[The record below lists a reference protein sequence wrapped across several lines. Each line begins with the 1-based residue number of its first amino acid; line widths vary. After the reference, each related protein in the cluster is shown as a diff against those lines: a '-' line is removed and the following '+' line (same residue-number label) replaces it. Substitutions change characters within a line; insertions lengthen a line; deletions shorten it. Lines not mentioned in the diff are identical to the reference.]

1 MIQTV
6 NINVAALPAL
16 RGPGSFMVLS
26 QNENGRQLRF
36 RILGSDLPT
45 GCTATFNGTKPD
57 GNVYST
63 TGTVSGNFVIVQED
77 IQMTAVAGIWD
88 AKLEIAKG
96 TENIVTSIIRVTVV
110 RDPVAGDAIP
120 SDSQLDGIVT
130 EVKYYAEHAR
140 SEAYGSPL
148 TASTKSAMTD
158 KTRVYVYTG
167 SEPNMVAGNWYHWN
181 GTAWISGGVYNSV
194 AVQSDSEL
202 NDLSTNPVQNKVIKA
217 ALDQIEGAIP
227 EIDATLSTAGKAAD
241 AKKTGDEIASLKE
254 DLNEIWSEQIVGM
267 IPTERQKESV
277 NLFKYAELVGEGKI
291 IYSISN
297 GKVVLT
303 DSTTGYNTY
312 LIPVDGESTY
322 TFTNCRSAV
331 LVSDRDYTAIG
342 QMQTYTTSVDST
354 GGKYI
359 IFSFNP
365 TAYPVNTYSVTKPVS
380 EYIIPNNWNLGDF
393 EVETQQI
400 NGMLPTGK
408 TIESSNLFSKA
419 SLVASG
425 KYVDHITNG
434 KAVLADSANLDTYI
448 IPVDG
453 ESVYTFTNCRTAVVV
468 SDLEYTAVG
477 NLLTY
482 ATEINSTGG
491 TYILFSFN
499 RTTYPPTSYKV
510 TKPVAE
516 YIIPNNWNLDKGTK
530 TGYQR
535 KTGSIASG
543 GSLALTGK
551 TAIKYGYQII
561 FKAFISAFNEIKLA
575 FYNYNNSAILNAI
588 NITATDLVIYAGST
602 AVETLP
608 HGLTIANDISLV
620 LDYRVDGIKITLYS
634 NGESFTTTTTFVRLT
649 SGVVSPSIISAG
661 TVCTSATLE
670 MTVPRG
676 KNPIWYFGDSYISFT
691 NAARWTYYL
700 VHDDFDG
707 NTLLNG
713 YAGGTSATTVLAL
726 TALLQY
732 GTPEYAVFAT
742 GMNDGSD
749 SDSAPS
755 TSWVNARDNFISL
768 CESNGI
774 EMIFATVPTV
784 PSVNNEQKNAWV
796 KSSGYRY
803 IDFAKAVGADGTG
816 AWYTGMLSSDN
827 VHPTE
832 KGAKALYTQV
842 LIDLPEIMIDA

>member
-1 MIQTV
+1 MGRIIDYPETTS
-6 NINVAALPAL
+6 
-16 RGPGSFMVLS
+16 PGSDDYLLVDS
-26 QNENGRQLRF
+26 SSE
-36 RILGSDLPT
+36 
-45 GCTATFNGTKPD
+45 GTKKI
-57 GNVYST
+57 SA
-63 TGTVSGNFVIVQED
+63 S
-77 IQMTAVAGIWD
+77 
-88 AKLEIAKG
+88 
-96 TENIVTSIIRVTVV
+96 NIVAV
-110 RDPVAGDAIP
+110 
-120 SDSQLDGIVT
+120 DST
-130 EVKYYAEHAR
+130 
-140 SEAYGSPL
+140 L
-148 TASTKSAMTD
+148 TQP
-158 KTRVYVYTG
+158 G
-167 SEPNMVAGNWYHWN
+167 QP
-181 GTAWISGGVYNSV
+181 
-194 AVQSDSEL
+194 
-202 NDLSTNPVQNKVIKA
+202 
-217 ALDQIEGAIP
+217 
-227 EIDATLSTAGKAAD
+227 AD
-241 AKKTGDEIASLKE
+241 AKKTGDEINSLKE
-254 DLNEIWSEQIVGM
+254 DLSQIRSDQIVGM
-267 IPTERQKESV
+267 VPTERQKESV
-277 NLFKYAELVGEGKI
+277 NLFKYAELVGAGKI

-322 TFTNCRSAV
+322 KFTNYRSAV
-331 LVSDRDYTAIG
+331 VVSDREYTAIG
-342 QMQTYTTSVDST
+342 QMQTYTTSIDST
-354 GGKYI
+354 GGLFI
-359 IFSFNP
+359 LFSFNP
-365 TAYPVNTYSVTKPVS
+365 TTYPVANYKITKSVA
-380 EYIIPNNWNLGDF
+380 EYTIPNNWNLGDF

-434 KAVLADSANLDTYI
+434 KAVLADSTNLDTYI
-448 IPVDG
+448 ISVDG
-453 ESVYTFTNCRTAVVV
+453 ESTYTFTNCRTACVV
-468 SDLEYTAVG
+468 SDLEYTAG
-477 NLLTY
+477 GSLLTY
-482 ATEINSTGG
+482 ATEIDSTGG

-516 YIIPNNWNLDKGTK
+516 YTIPNNWNLEKGTK

-535 KTGSIASG
+535 KTGTIASG
-543 GSLALTGK
+543 GSLALSGK

-561 FKAFISAFNEIKLA
+561 FKAFISAFDELKLA
-575 FYNYNNSAILNAI
+575 FYNYNNSAVLNAI
-588 NITATDLVIYAGST
+588 NITSSNLIIYAGAT

-608 HGLTIANDISLV
+608 HGLIIANDIALV

-649 SGVVSPSIISAG
+649 SGVVSPSIISTG
-661 TVCTSATLE
+661 TVCTSAALE
-670 MTVPRG
+670 MTLPRA
-676 KNPIWYFGDSYISFT
+676 KKPIWYFGDSYISFT
-691 NAARWTYYL
+691 NTARWTYYL
-700 VHDDFDG
+700 VDDGFDE

-755 TSWVNARDNFISL
+755 TSWANARDNFISL

-784 PSVNNEQKNAWV
+784 PTVNNEQKNAWV
-796 KSSGYRY
+796 RASGYRY
-803 IDFAKAVGADGTG
+803 IDFASAVGADGTG
-816 AWYTGMLSSDN
+816 AWYSGMLSEDN

-842 LIDLPEIMIDA
+842 LIDLPEVTLT

>member
-1 MIQTV
+1 M
-6 NINVAALPAL
+6 
-16 RGPGSFMVLS
+16 S
-26 QNENGRQLRF
+26 
-36 RILGSDLPT
+36 T
-45 GCTATFNGTKPD
+45 G
-57 GNVYST
+57 
-63 TGTVSGNFVIVQED
+63 I
-77 IQMTAVAGIWD
+77 
-88 AKLEIAKG
+88 
-96 TENIVTSIIRVTVV
+96 SIK
-110 RDPVAGDAIP
+110 
-120 SDSQLDGIVT
+120 GIVDANGVVHRFDH
-130 EVKYYAEHAR
+130 EY
-140 SEAYGSPL
+140 L
-148 TASTKSAMTD
+148 D
-158 KTRVYVYTG
+158 NN
-167 SEPNMVAGNWYHWN
+167 PN
-181 GTAWISGGVYNSV
+181 
-194 AVQSDSEL
+194 
-202 NDLSTNPVQNKVIKA
+202 
-217 ALDQIEGAIP
+217 IP
-227 EIDATLSTAGKAAD
+227 EIDATLENAGDAAD
-241 AKKTGDEIASLKE
+241 ALAAGELVKNIAHGTSAGDGTFAVGDLVSHGAKLYRCIVEITEAEVWTPAHWTETTVAEEMAARDAELSSLKE
-254 DLNEIWSEQIVGM
+254 DLTQIWSDQIVGM
-267 IPTERQKESV
+267 TPTERQKESV
-277 NLFKYAELVGEGKI
+277 NLFKYAELVGAGKS

-297 GKVVLT
+297 GKAVLT
-303 DSTTGYNTY
+303 DNASYNTY
-312 LIPVDGESTY
+312 IIPVDGESIY
-322 TFTNCRSAV
+322 KFTNCRSTV
-331 LVSDRDYTAIG
+331 VVSDRDYTAIG
-342 QMQTYTTSVDST
+342 QIQVYTTSIDST

-365 TAYPVNTYSVTKPVS
+365 TTYPVSTYSVTKPVS

-408 TIESSNLFSKA
+408 TVESFNLFSKA

-425 KYVDHITNG
+425 KYVDRIANG
-434 KAVLADSANLDTYI
+434 KAVIADNASYDTYI

-453 ESVYTFTNCRTAVVV
+453 ASTYTFTYYRTAVVV

-477 NLLTY
+477 SLLTY
-482 ATEINSTGG
+482 ATTINSTGG
-491 TYILFSFN
+491 TYILFSFD
-499 RTTYPPTSYKV
+499 RVTYPTTSYKI

-516 YIIPNNWNLDKGTK
+516 YTIPNNWNLEKGTK

-535 KTGSIASG
+535 KTGTIASG

-575 FYNYNNSAILNAI
+575 FYNYNNSAISNAI
-588 NITATDLVIYAGST
+588 NITSSNLIIYVGNT

-620 LDYRVDGIKITLYS
+620 LDYRSDGVKVTLYS
-634 NGESFTTTTTFVRLT
+634 NGESFTTTTTFERLT
-649 SGVVSPSIISAG
+649 SGVVSPSIVSTG
-661 TVCTSATLE
+661 TVCTSAVFE
-670 MTVPRG
+670 MTVPQA
-676 KNPIWYFGDSYISFT
+676 KKSVWYFGDSYISFT
-691 NAARWTYYL
+691 NTARWAYYL

-713 YAGGTSATTVLAL
+713 YAGGTSATTVMAL
-726 TALLQY
+726 TALLNY
-732 GTPEYAVFAT
+732 GTPKYAIFAT

-755 TSWVNARDNFISL
+755 TSWVNARNNFISL

-816 AWYTGMLSSDN
+816 AWFSGMLSTDN

-832 KGAKALYTQV
+832 KGAKALYTQAITDFSEF
-842 LIDLPEIMIDA
+842 LT